1 MKIIKS
7 YRKSISIMVDEG
19 GEVIV
24 KAPFFLSMKNI
35 DSFVK
40 SKESWIKKQ
49 QEKIQKKQK
58 LLDKYDFYNNVYINN
73 IEINWEN
80 IKNNNKKLTKV
91 GFYTQKFKEEIVET
105 AQNIARINNFG
116 AVSFKL
122 CNSKCIWGSCNAQKI
137 IKLNWKLVILPE
149 NLQIYVICH
158 ELSHLKQMNH
168 SQKFWQEV
176 EYMDPKY
183 KQNRK
188 DLKEYSFLLRESIL

>member
-1 MKIIKS
+1 
-7 YRKSISIMVDEG
+7 MVDEG

-80 IKNNNKKLTKV
+80 IKNNNKKLTKA

-105 AQNIARINNFG
+105 AQNIARINNH
-116 AVSFKL
+116 
-122 CNSKCIWGSCNAQKI
+122 SC
-137 IKLNWKLVILPE
+137 
-149 NLQIYVICH
+149 
-158 ELSHLKQMNH
+158 
-168 SQKFWQEV
+168 
-176 EYMDPKY
+176 
-183 KQNRK
+183 
-188 DLKEYSFLLRESIL
+188 